1 MDRLCYSS
9 LDLAA
14 IISSMNLG
22 CRAQADLL
30 EQIWENERPFL
41 QQKYR
46 NNKRQL
52 ILDTYYQMTYL
63 SDKPAID
70 AEFPHIQGDI
80 RAVGGDLLEEDYNT
94 DDSGLD
100 LFFKSARLR
109 ILYGGGKPYVR
120 VKRRTLIGR
129 YGYRRISAQLVEYF
143 NQCIYFYHLQPYVLG
158 GVSCRIEDVG
168 IDEMIV
174 FRVV

>member
-1 MDRLCYSS
+1 MERLCYSS

-14 IISSMNLG
+14 IIRSMNLG
-22 CRAQADLL
+22 CQSQADLL

-41 QQKYR
+41 QEKYR
-46 NNKRQL
+46 DNKRRL
-52 ILDTYYQMTYL
+52 ILDTYFKMTYL

-70 AEFPHIQGDI
+70 AEFPYIRSDI
-80 RAVGGDLLEEDYNT
+80 RRNGGDLLEKDYII

-109 ILYGGGKPYVR
+109 ILYGGGRPYVR
-120 VKRRTLIGR
+120 VKRRTLMSH
-129 YGYRRISAQLVEYF
+129 YGYKRITPQLIEYF
-143 NQCIYFYHLQPYVLG
+143 NQCISFYHLQSYARG
-158 GVSCRIEDVG
+158 GVKCRIEDVG
-168 IDEMIV
+168 IDKMIM

>member
-1 MDRLCYSS
+1 MERLCYSP

-14 IISSMNLG
+14 IIRSMNLG
-22 CRAQADLL
+22 CQAQADLL
-30 EQIWENERPFL
+30 EQIWENERLFL

-46 NNKRQL
+46 DNKRRL

-70 AEFPHIQGDI
+70 AEFPNIQSDI
-80 RAVGGDLLEEDYNT
+80 RAIGGELLEEDYIY

-109 ILYGGGKPYVR
+109 ILYGEGRPHVR
-120 VKRRTLIGR
+120 VKRRTLMGR
-129 YGYRRISAQLVEYF
+129 YGYKRISPQLVEYF
-143 NQCIYFYHLQPYVLG
+143 NQCTYFYHLQPYVRG
-158 GVSCRIEDVG
+158 GIKCRIEDVG